1 MPNNKDHQK
10 SGSQGSMGNNPNS
23 PDREFESQG
32 QDSGFEKSGQGQQ
45 AGSSG
50 GYGKDTGSQRNMDDD
65 EMNTAGGREGQFS
78 DSNRGKEAQWSPGS
92 SRSTEE

>member
-32 QDSGFEKSGQGQQ
+32 QDSGFEKSGKGQQ

-65 EMNTAGGREGQFS
+65 EMNTAGGR
-78 DSNRGKEAQWSPGS
+78 
-92 SRSTEE
+92 